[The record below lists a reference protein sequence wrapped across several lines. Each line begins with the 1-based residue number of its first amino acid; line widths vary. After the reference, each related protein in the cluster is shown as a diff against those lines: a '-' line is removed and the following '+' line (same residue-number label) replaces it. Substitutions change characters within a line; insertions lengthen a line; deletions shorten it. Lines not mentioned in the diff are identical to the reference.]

1 MIDREQYSDAR
12 EYVRAQIRHRRRM
25 AALRA
30 ALLLLILSAAA
41 AFFVAYFKVRSV
53 TVEGSSKYTKD
64 EISSMVMTGPLGD
77 NSVLLSLRYRDKPIR
92 NIPFIETMKVQV
104 VTHDSIRIRVYEKTI
119 AGYVNYLG
127 SCMYFDRDGIV
138 VESSKEELKDVP
150 EVTGLKFQS
159 IVLYKKLP
167 AENDEVFDRILTVT
181 QLLSKYGLHA
191 DRIYFST
198 TSSMSL
204 YFGDVRADL
213 GEDQYTDEKISNLR
227 KILPSLKNK
236 KGTVDLVNYT
246 PDTSYITFREKGS

>member
-30 ALLLLILSAAA
+30 AVILLILSAAA

-53 TVEGSSKYTKD
+53 TVEGSSRYTKD

-104 VTHDSIRIRVYEKTI
+104 
-119 AGYVNYLG
+119 
-127 SCMYFDRDGIV
+127 CMYFDRDGIV
-138 VESSKEELKDVP
+138 VESSKEKLKDVP

-167 AENDEVFDRILTVT
+167 AENDAVFDRILTVT

>member
-30 ALLLLILSAAA
+30 AVILLILSAAA

-53 TVEGSSKYTKD
+53 TVEGSSRYTKD

-104 VTHDSIRIRVYEKTI
+104 VAHDSIRIRVYEKTI
-119 AGYVNYLG
+119 AGYVDYLG
-127 SCMYFDRDGIV
+127 TCMYFDRDGIV
-138 VESSKEELKDVP
+138 VESSKEKLKDVP

-167 AENDEVFDRILTVT
+167 AENDAVFDRIL

>member
-30 ALLLLILSAAA
+30 AVILLILSAAA

-53 TVEGSSKYTKD
+53 TVEGSSRYTKD

-104 VTHDSIRIRVYEKTI
+104 VAHDSIRIRVYEKTI
-119 AGYVNYLG
+119 AGYVDYLG
-127 SCMYFDRDGIV
+127 TCMYFDRDGIV
-138 VESSKEELKDVP
+138 VESSKEKLKDVP

-167 AENDEVFDRILTVT
+167 T

>member
-1 MIDREQYSDAR
+1 MSG
-12 EYVRAQIRHRRRM
+12 RRSGTDGGWPR
-25 AALRA
+25 LRA
-30 ALLLLILSAAA
+30 VILLILSAAA

-53 TVEGSSKYTKD
+53 TVEGSSRYTKD

-104 VTHDSIRIRVYEKTI
+104 VAHDSIRIRVYEKTI
-119 AGYVNYLG
+119 AGYVDYLG
-127 SCMYFDRDGIV
+127 TCMYFDRDGIV
-138 VESSKEELKDVP
+138 VESSKEKLKDVP

-167 AENDEVFDRILTVT
+167 AENDAVFDRILTVT

>member
-1 MIDREQYSDAR
+1 M
-12 EYVRAQIRHRRRM
+12 
-25 AALRA
+25 
-30 ALLLLILSAAA
+30 
-41 AFFVAYFKVRSV
+41 
-53 TVEGSSKYTKD
+53 EGSSKYTKD

-104 VTHDSIRIRVYEKTI
+104 VAHDSIRIRVYEKTI
-119 AGYVNYLG
+119 AGYVDYLG
-127 SCMYFDRDGIV
+127 TCMYFDRDGIV
-138 VESSKEELKDVP
+138 VESSKEKLKDVP

-167 AENDEVFDRILTVT
+167 AENDAVFDRILTVT

>member
-138 VESSKEELKDVP
+138 VESSKEKLKDVP
-150 EVTGLKFQS
+150 EVTGLKFRS

-167 AENDEVFDRILTVT
+167 AENDET

>member
-1 MIDREQYSDAR
+1 M
-12 EYVRAQIRHRRRM
+12 
-25 AALRA
+25 
-30 ALLLLILSAAA
+30 ILSSTSEFSGWFDAARI
-41 AFFVAYFKVRSV
+41 FRNGDYYYLIYS
-53 TVEGSSKYTKD
+53 EGSLTLNYGVCVARAKCLDGEWELRPSN
-64 EISSMVMTGPLGD
+64 P
-77 NSVLLSLRYRDKPIR
+77 LLSHRSMG
-92 NIPFIETMKVQV
+92 PFAKIQTVG
-104 VTHDSIRIRVYEKTI
+104 D
-119 AGYVNYLG
+119 AD
-127 SCMYFDRDGIV
+127 MYFDRDGIV
-138 VESSKEELKDVP
+138 VESSKEKLKDVP

-167 AENDEVFDRILTVT
+167 AENDAVFDRILTVT

>member
-30 ALLLLILSAAA
+30 AVILLILSAAA

-53 TVEGSSKYTKD
+53 TVEGSSRYTKD

-77 NSVLLSLRYRDKPIR
+77 NSV
-92 NIPFIETMKVQV
+92 IPFIETMKVQV
-104 VTHDSIRIRVYEKTI
+104 VAHDSIRIRVYEKTI
-119 AGYVNYLG
+119 AGYVDYLG
-127 SCMYFDRDGIV
+127 TCMYFDRDGIV
-138 VESSKEELKDVP
+138 VESSKEKLKDVP

-167 AENDEVFDRILTVT
+167 AENDAVFDRILTVT

-213 GEDQYTDEKISNLR
+213 G
-227 KILPSLKNK
+227 
-236 KGTVDLVNYT
+236 TVDLVNYT